1 VVILKVK
8 ELINRLLEYPM
19 DYDVVA
25 RREGEIFNFELNEME
40 LEGRP
45 LHIITIEV

>member
-1 VVILKVK
+1 MKVK
-8 ELINRLLEYPM
+8 ELINQLLVYPV

-25 RREGEIFNFELNEME
+25 RREGEIFNFELNEMK